1 MQFPH
6 IDPIAFSFGFINIHW
21 YGLMYV
27 LAFLVGWFLASY
39 RASKN
44 GSGWTKAEVNDLVTW
59 IMLGA
64 ILGGR
69 LGYILFYDLAFY
81 MANPKEI
88 FYVWNGGM
96 SFHGGL
102 LGVLLVILL
111 WSIAHKHRFLETVDF
126 IAPTIAP
133 GLMFGRIG
141 NFINSELWGKTTE
154 VSWGIVFPNAGLLAR
169 HPTQLYEAA
178 LEGFLLFLIIWVYSS
193 KDRPEGAVSGLF
205 AILYGSFRI
214 IVEFFREPDMHIGYL
229 YGDWL
234 TMGMVLSLPLIALGL
249 ILLLYSLSQK
259 KSPSRE
265 KVVLSD
271 GTVLWI
277 KSK

>member
-1 MQFPH
+1 MQFPQ
-6 IDPIAFSFGFINIHW
+6 IDPIAFSLGFINIHW

-39 RASKN
+39 RASKV
-44 GSGWTKAEVNDLVTW
+44 GSGWTKDEVNDLVTW

-81 MANPKEI
+81 MANPQEI

-102 LGVLLVILL
+102 LGVLCIIFA
-111 WSIAHKHRFLETVDF
+111 WAFTHKHRFLETVDF
-126 IAPTIAP
+126 IAPVIAP
-133 GLMFGRIG
+133 GLFFGRIG

-154 VSWGIVFPNAGLLAR
+154 ASWGIVFPNAGLLPR
-169 HPTQLYEAA
+169 HPTQLYEAC
-178 LEGFLLFLIIWVYSS
+178 LEGVLLFAIIWIFSS

-205 AILYGSFRI
+205 AILYGLFRI
-214 IVEFFREPDMHIGYL
+214 FVEFFREPDMHIGYL

-234 TMGMVLSLPLIALGL
+234 TMGMVLSLPLIGVGL
-249 ILLLYSLSQK
+249 LLMLYSLSQK
-259 KSPSRE
+259 KSPKRE

-277 KSK
+277 KK